1 MSAIVHLLC
10 SAGLLGCGPN
20 FHKEA
25 RIKRSADWR
34 TGRSMGQNWRIALS
48 ARAGCAFDRIAR

>member
-1 MSAIVHLLC
+1 VQVSFGR
-10 SAGLLGCGPN
+10 SED

-34 TGRSMGQNWRIALS
+34 TGRSMGQNWRIALG
-48 ARAGCAFDRIAR
+48 APAGCALDGIAW